1 SKMTKYNP
9 QSRVLIY
16 AEGEF
21 GRGHSK
27 TAEGMVRYGKNPIVA
42 VVDSTREER
51 SVGEVIGVGAHI
63 PFVKSIVEA
72 LIYKPEALLIGV
84 APRGGA
90 LPPAWRK
97 DLLFALEHGMD
108 LINGLHYMMEDD
120 PEFAQT
126 AQRHRRII
134 WDVRKAPADIPIGAA
149 LAAEVPAQIVL
160 TVGSDCVVGKKTTV
174 IEIARLANQQGR
186 KAIYIPTG
194 QTGIMI
200 AGFGIVIDRVI
211 GDFMSG
217 ATEKL
222 ILENAAGHDL
232 ILVEGQGS
240 LLHPGYSGVTLSLL
254 HGSMPSHMILC
265 HQPTRKY
272 IRDSRIPIPPL
283 KEIAQLYEVMALPI
297 KKGQVIGISLNCFD
311 LTEEEAL
318 REIEKTEK
326 LTSLPTTD
334 CVKFGAQKLLD
345 TINENLQS

>member
-1 SKMTKYNP
+1 MKYNP
-9 QSRVLIY
+9 HSRILIY

-27 TAEGMVRYGKNPIVA
+27 TAEGMIRYGKNPIVA
-42 VVDSTREER
+42 VVDSTREEKN
-51 SVGEVIGVGAHI
+51 VAEVLGIGAHI
-63 PFVKSIVEA
+63 PFVRSISEA
-72 LIYKPEALLIGV
+72 LTLEPNALLIGV
-84 APRGGA
+84 APRGGG

-108 LINGLHYMMEDD
+108 IINGLHFMMEED
-120 PEFAQT
+120 PEFAQ
-126 AQRHRRII
+126 AARRHNRII
-134 WDVRKAPADIPIGAA
+134 WDVRRSPDHLPVGAA
-149 LAAEVPAQIVL
+149 LAAGVPAQIVL

-174 IEIARLANQQGR
+174 IELERLANQQGR

-200 AGFGIVIDRVI
+200 AGFGIAIDRVI

-217 ATEKL
+217 AAEKL
-222 ILENAAGHDL
+222 ILENAPGHDL

-240 LLHPGYSGVTLSLL
+240 LLHPGYSGVTLSLI

-272 IRDSRIPIPPL
+272 IRDSKILIPPL
-283 KEIAQLYEVMALPI
+283 KEIAALYEAVTLPI
-297 KKGQVIGISLNCFD
+297 KKAKVIGISLNCFD
-311 LTEEEAL
+311 LTDEQAL
-318 REIEKTEK
+318 KEIEKIEA
-326 LTSLPTTD
+326 LTGLPTTD

-345 TINENLQS
+345 AINWAR

>member
-1 SKMTKYNP
+1 MSKYNP
-9 QSRVLIY
+9 RSKILIY

-27 TAEGMVRYGKNPIVA
+27 TAEGMIRYGKNPIVA
-42 VVDSTREER
+42 VVDSTRKER
-51 SVGEVIGVGAHI
+51 HVGEVIGVGTHI
-63 PFVKSIVEA
+63 PFVKSISEA
-72 LIYKPEALLIGV
+72 LTLEPEALLIGI
-84 APRGGA
+84 APRGGN
-90 LPPAWRK
+90 LPLAWRK

-108 LINGLHYMMEDD
+108 IINGLHYMMEED
-120 PEFAQT
+120 PELVQA
-126 AQRHRRII
+126 AQRHQRTI
-134 WDVRKAPADIPIGAA
+134 WDVRKPPENLSIGSA
-149 LAAEVPAQIVL
+149 LAAEIPAQIVL

-174 IEIARLANQQGR
+174 IEITKLANQQGR

-222 ILENAAGHDL
+222 ILENAPGHDL

-265 HQPTRKY
+265 HQPTRRY
-272 IRDSRIPIPPL
+272 IRDSKIPIPPL
-283 KEIAQLYEVMALPI
+283 TEIAELYERMTLSI
-297 KKGQVIGISLNCFD
+297 KKGKVIGISLNCFD

-318 REIEKTEK
+318 EEIKKTEK
-326 LTSLPTTD
+326 LTGLPTTD
-334 CVKFGAQKLLD
+334 CIKFGAQKLLD
-345 TINENLQS
+345 AINLAKP